1 MLSGIITFINPF
13 TLERFAVSLRPLDG
27 KELISKYYPYLQFA
41 HFNSTNDNY
50 NFADI
55 IAFIFQ
61 KFGSHSL
68 EIGLNALFSIAPT
81 YYRGQLSNPD
91 DVNDY
96 VMETILKLSNGITP
110 DIPNWGYV
118 QQTCS
123 IIVYELIFS
132 AIEHKNP
139 YFGWNISPD
148 DSFGQSFIIYRK
160 KGKNNL
166 TNNDFAIINRLIKA
180 DTKGCIID
188 IISTRQKMTN
198 YRKRI
203 ERIYLEDDLHTE
215 PDDIFWYFPLEE
227 YMKNK
232 YHAVKDSELW

>member
-1 MLSGIITFINPF
+1 MLSSIITFINPI
-13 TLERFAVSLRPLDG
+13 TSERFVVSLRPLDG
-27 KELISKYYPYLQFA
+27 NKLINKYYPQLQFA
-41 HFNSTNDNY
+41 HFDSSNNNY
-50 NFADI
+50 NFVDI
-55 IAFIFQ
+55 IAFIF
-61 KFGSHSL
+61 KRFGSRSL
-68 EIGLNALFSIAPT
+68 EIGLNALSSIVPT
-81 YYRGQLSNPD
+81 CYKGQLSNSKE
-91 DVNDY
+91 VNDY
-96 VMETILKLSNGITP
+96 VMDIILKLASGITT
-110 DIPNWGYV
+110 DIPNWRYV
-118 QQTCS
+118 QKTCS
-123 IIVYELIFS
+123 LIVYELIFS

-148 DSFGQSFIIYRK
+148 DNFGQSFIIYRK

-215 PDDIFWYFPLEE
+215 PDDIFLAFPFRGI
-227 YMKNK
+227 YANQI
-232 YHAVKDSELW
+232 SRC

>member
-1 MLSGIITFINPF
+1 MN
-13 TLERFAVSLRPLDG
+13 
-27 KELISKYYPYLQFA
+27 
-41 HFNSTNDNY
+41 
-50 NFADI
+50 
-55 IAFIFQ
+55 
-61 KFGSHSL
+61 
-68 EIGLNALFSIAPT
+68 LF
-81 YYRGQLSNPD
+81 
-91 DVNDY
+91 
-96 VMETILKLSNGITP
+96 
-110 DIPNWGYV
+110 
-118 QQTCS
+118 
-123 IIVYELIFS
+123 FS

-215 PDDIFWYFPLEE
+215 PDDIFWHFPLEE

-232 YHAVKDSELW
+232 YHAVKDSEFL